1 MIIYFCSCELENA
14 DLSIIDNPQPSTSSS
29 GVDRI
34 TTTSETDFFKDFIFC
49 SSDGALDAEASETLM
64 VQTQAKEE
72 SFTTEQ
78 SISGLDQAFSQFNDI
93 DNILLEAIFDE
104 IVQDLNSRQEDYVEL
119 ILLCVPFK
127 TTGVLKFM
135 YPKESGNDDVQF
147 IPLGTMKKE
156 FVKLFEKQK

>member
-1 MIIYFCSCELENA
+1 MITYFCSGEPENTEENES
-14 DLSIIDNPQPSTSSS
+14 LSIIDNPQPSTSS
-29 GVDRI
+29 
-34 TTTSETDFFKDFIFC
+34 ETDFFKDFNFC
-49 SSDGALDAEASETLM
+49 SSDGALDTETFETLM
-64 VQTQAKEE
+64 VPTQT
-72 SFTTEQ
+72 STEQ

>member
-1 MIIYFCSCELENA
+1 MITYFCSGEPENTEKN
-14 DLSIIDNPQPSTSSS
+14 DSLSIIDNPQPSTSS
-29 GVDRI
+29 
-34 TTTSETDFFKDFIFC
+34 ETDFFKDFNFC
-49 SSDGALDAEASETLM
+49 SSDGALDTEAFETLM
-64 VQTQAKEE
+64 VPTQT
-72 SFTTEQ
+72 STEQ

>member
-1 MIIYFCSCELENA
+1 MITYFCSGEPENTEENES
-14 DLSIIDNPQPSTSSS
+14 LSIIDNPQPSTSS
-29 GVDRI
+29 
-34 TTTSETDFFKDFIFC
+34 ETDFFKDFNFC
-49 SSDGALDAEASETLM
+49 LSDGALDTEAFETLI
-64 VQTQAKEE
+64 VPTQT
-72 SFTTEQ
+72 STEQ
-78 SISGLDQAFSQFNDI
+78 SISGSDQAFSQFNDI